1 MIVANEEVTKFVSEG
16 LGFGAYPPYT
26 CMGVERD
33 GEIIG
38 GVIFNCFENGTDVQV
53 SVYGQGFGKEF
64 LKEAGRYVFDQL
76 NYSRF
81 TVKTE
86 KEYVAKL
93 AEKLGGKREGILRSH
108 FGAGRDAI
116 LIGVLRDEYRF
127 R

>member
-1 MIVANEEVTKFVSEG
+1 MIVANEEVAKFVSEG

-53 SVYGQGFGKEF
+53 SVYGKGFGKEF
-64 LKEAGRYVFDQL
+64 LTEAGRYVFDQL

-93 AEKLGGKREGILRSH
+93 AEKMGGQREGILRSH
-108 FGAGRDAI
+108 FGSGRDAI
-116 LIGVLRDEYRF
+116 LIGVLKDEYRF

>member
-1 MIVANEEVTKFVSEG
+1 MIVANEEVAKFVSEG